1 VYQIQDFLGGPVVQ
15 SQALITTINK
25 VISNMEKLQKYIH
38 IKEVTVLPH
47 LQGSIWYSFKIR
59 SELRPVGQG

>member
-47 LQGSIWYSFKIR
+47 LQGDICIQDLFGILLKYD
-59 SELRPVGQG
+59 QN